1 MKEEKKWRE
10 KVGKQK
16 EEEQRVAGVKG
27 RRWPAQQ
34 TKLNSG
40 YDRL

>member
-1 MKEEKKWRE
+1 MKEEKKRRE

-27 RRWPAQQ
+27 RQWPTPQ

-40 YDRL
+40 

>member
-1 MKEEKKWRE
+1 MKEKKKWRE

-16 EEEQRVAGVKG
+16 EEEQRVARVKG
-27 RRWPAQQ
+27 RQWPAQQ

-40 YDRL
+40 